1 MDYNYWHKQVM
12 IKMGIP
18 FTGYPMIIETEWH
31 TLVLNENNGEFIR
44 KDGHDLIRDNQ
55 LEKLLDNG

>member
-18 FTGYPMIIETEWH
+18 FMEYPVIIETEWY
-31 TLVLNENNGEFIR
+31 TLVLNKDNGKFIR
-44 KDGHDLIRDNQ
+44 KDAKHIYN
-55 LEKLLDNG
+55 

>member
-18 FTGYPMIIETEWH
+18 FTEYPVIIETEWYTFSSLH
-31 TLVLNENNGEFIR
+31 FGTLHFGNTNSDNFPTDYSYR
-44 KDGHDLIRDNQ
+44 K
-55 LEKLLDNG
+55 